1 MFATTRLVWYRF
13 GCDSRTLTF
22 MEPAL
27 SAKRKP
33 GPPRKPTANSE
44 SLERVR
50 RMQDRKHLEL
60 KTAEIMAQVVAE
72 RVRAIAPK
80 DMPPEFV
87 DAATDAAEQSSR
99 LISEA
104 GPKLVAKLIKLAEGG
119 DMQAYQMLAKNI
131 MPPQLTRVKLKAD
144 QSLNE
149 LTTSVM
155 DEVATGRMSVEVGE
169 KVLGLVSKAADVAVS
184 GSLVARLNKLNEQLQ
199 NARENQQLPSSV
211 EKLSRRIISID
222 TVAE

>member
-1 MFATTRLVWYRF
+1 MNAAYA
-13 GCDSRTLTF
+13 
-22 MEPAL
+22 E
-27 SAKRKP
+27 KRKS
-33 GPPRKPTANSE
+33 GPPRKPTANSD

-50 RMQDRKHLEL
+50 RFQDRKHLEL
-60 KTAEIMAQVVAE
+60 KTAEIMASVVAE

-80 DMPPEFV
+80 NMPPEFI
-87 DAATDAAEQSSR
+87 DAASDAAEQSSR

-104 GPKLVAKLIKLAEGG
+104 GPGLVANLIKMAEGG

-131 MPPQLTRVKLKAD
+131 MPTQLTRVKLPAD

-155 DEVATGRMSVEVGE
+155 EEVSSGRMSVEVGE

-199 NARENQQLPSSV
+199 QAREHKQLPSSV
-211 EKLSRRIISID
+211 DKLSRRIVSID
-222 TVAE
+222 AIPK

>member
-1 MFATTRLVWYRF
+1 MNEAYA
-13 GCDSRTLTF
+13 
-22 MEPAL
+22 E
-27 SAKRKP
+27 KRKS

-50 RMQDRKHLEL
+50 RFQDRKHLEL
-60 KTAEIMAQVVAE
+60 KTAEIMASVVAE

-80 DMPPEFV
+80 NMPPEFI
-87 DAATDAAEQSSR
+87 DAASDAAEQSSR

-104 GPKLVAKLIKLAEGG
+104 GPSLVANLIKMAEAG

-131 MPPQLTRVKLKAD
+131 MPTQLTRVRLPTD

-149 LTTSVM
+149 LTNSVM
-155 DEVATGRMSVEVGE
+155 EEVSSGRMSVEVGE

-199 NARENQQLPSSV
+199 QAREQKQLPSSV
-211 EKLSRRIISID
+211 EKLSRRIVSID
-222 TVAE
+222 AIPI

>member
-1 MFATTRLVWYRF
+1 MNAAYA
-13 GCDSRTLTF
+13 
-22 MEPAL
+22 E
-27 SAKRKP
+27 KRKS
-33 GPPRKPTANSE
+33 GPPRKPTANSD

-50 RMQDRKHLEL
+50 RFQDRKHLEL
-60 KTAEIMAQVVAE
+60 KTAEIMASVVAE

-80 DMPPEFV
+80 NMPPEFI
-87 DAATDAAEQSSR
+87 DAASDAAEQSSR

-104 GPKLVAKLIKLAEGG
+104 GPGLVANLIKMAEGG

-131 MPPQLTRVKLKAD
+131 MPTQLTRVKLPAD

-155 DEVATGRMSVEVGE
+155 DEVSSGRMSVEVGE

-199 NARENQQLPSSV
+199 QAREHKQLPSSV
-211 EKLSRRIISID
+211 DKLSQRIVSID
-222 TVAE
+222 AIPK